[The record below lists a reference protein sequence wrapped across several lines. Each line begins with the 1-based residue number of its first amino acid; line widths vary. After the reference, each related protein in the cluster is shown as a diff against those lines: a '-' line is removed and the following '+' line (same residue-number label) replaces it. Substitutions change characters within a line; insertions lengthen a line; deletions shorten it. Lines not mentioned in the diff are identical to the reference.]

1 MRRLAMGL
9 VPKETIERLFVLS
22 IIERF
27 DEGVYGHLRLQK
39 VAYFAV
45 KDVDQKPLTFAAYD
59 HGEYSPRIP
68 VILEQLASMGY
79 ISAYPLDTGD
89 HGNQY
94 HPTQR
99 AMFDYHS
106 MMLGRFSRDLREA
119 TDRTIDKYGY
129 LPEPKLVELAKADQL
144 YLDTHYGQPIFR
156 SNLADMVEISGVS
169 DDDADEL
176 ALSLDPRFISAA
188 RLIVRGLEQADIDF
202 DKVRKVAS
210 LL

>member
-1 MRRLAMGL
+1 MGL
-9 VPKETIERLFVLS
+9 VPKETIERLFVLQ

-27 DEGVYGHLRLQK
+27 QRGVYGELRLHK

-45 KDVDQKPLTFAAYD
+45 KEVDQKPLTFIALD
-59 HGEYSPRIP
+59 HGEYSPGIP
-68 VILEQLASMGY
+68 PILEQLASMGY

-99 AMFDYHS
+99 AMFGYHS
-106 MMLGRFSRDLREA
+106 MMLGRFSRNLVKA
-119 TDRTIDKYGY
+119 TEVSINEYGY
-129 LPEPKLVELAKADQL
+129 LPEPKLVELAKADPL
-144 YLDTHYGQPIFR
+144 YLAASYGRPIFS
-156 SNLADMVEISGVS
+156 SNLTDMVEIPGIN

-188 RLIVRGLEQADIDF
+188 KLVVRGLEETEIDF